1 MKLRDILKLGLYLS
15 ISGTLVIG
23 SPVHAAT
30 VKRKAKPASARKA
43 TPPKLS
49 DTEVL
54 SRQLVA
60 SRFVDDA
67 DLSECTPKRFS
78 YLAAALNMNRE
89 LLNSAQGEFESSEDY
104 TKRRAE
110 LATVMGA
117 ESMVICEPLD
127 DNSDVNFKY
136 NPDRQTF
143 DGSLSLDH
151 NIYNNGKDLGS
162 YRAKTAMGVT
172 FTVSASVD
180 INYDLSLKIL
190 GKPLN
195 RPGTAGGH
203 LV

>member
-67 DLSECTPKRFS
+67 DLSLFTRAWRQYSLF
-78 YLAAALNMNRE
+78 ADFN
-89 LLNSAQGEFESSEDY
+89 EDQ
-104 TKRRAE
+104 R
-110 LATVMGA
+110 
-117 ESMVICEPLD
+117 ID
-127 DNSDVNFKY
+127 D
-136 NPDRQTF
+136 Q
-143 DGSLSLDH
+143 
-151 NIYNNGKDLGS
+151 
-162 YRAKTAMGVT
+162 
-172 FTVSASVD
+172 
-180 INYDLSLKIL
+180 DLSL
-190 GKPLN
+190 
-195 RPGTAGGH
+195 
-203 LV
+203 LVSHWGWVAPSL